1 VVFYPHCCN
10 TDKQLTE
17 KIKTNNS
24 QSQIIIRVQYS
35 QKLFG
40 DNNQLLYGWFSAMF
54 TRVDIV
60 IYDSATRKDL
70 MGIVE
75 KIEAEIARHES
86 IGNRFDDKSE
96 LSIINRNAY
105 PNEIPVSDELFSI
118 LSECLEYNQK
128 SQGYFDITINSLN
141 GFRNGT
147 EAVKLNKQNQTIRF
161 VHPDVRL
168 DLSGFIKGYAL
179 RSAVGILKAENISN
193 ALVNLGNSSVYALGN
208 HPYGEGWKVNIPG
221 TNAECVLRNECLTTS
236 GNEPGKQWPVKHPVT
251 GEAPEN
257 KQPVSVI
264 TTDPAIGEAVS
275 TAACLA
281 DITDLSTILKQ
292 FEAKILTANT

>member
-1 VVFYPHCCN
+1 
-10 TDKQLTE
+10 
-17 KIKTNNS
+17 
-24 QSQIIIRVQYS
+24 
-35 QKLFG
+35 
-40 DNNQLLYGWFSAMF
+40 MF

-105 PNEIPVSDELFSI
+105 QNEMPVSDELFRI
-118 LSECLEYNQK
+118 IRECMEYNKK
-128 SQGYFDITINSLN
+128 SLGYFDITVNSLN
-141 GFRNGT
+141 GFRNGA
-147 EAVKLNKQNQTIRF
+147 EAIELNKQKQTIRF
-161 VHPDVRL
+161 LHPDIRL
-168 DLSGFIKGYAL
+168 DLSGFIKGHAL
-179 RSAVGILKAENISN
+179 RSVLGILKAGNISN
-193 ALVNLGNSSVYALGN
+193 ALVNLGNSSVFALGN
-208 HPYGEGWKVNIPG
+208 HPYGNGWKINISG
-221 TNAECVLRNECLTTS
+221 TNAECVLCNECLTTS
-236 GNEPGKQWPVKHPVT
+236 GNESGKQWPVKHPLT

-275 TAACLA
+275 TAAYLA
-281 DITDLSTILKQ
+281 GATDLNIILKR
-292 FEAKILTANT
+292 FNAKLPNTNI